1 MAARTTAGNPR
12 KLLVRDELLTK
23 AAEVFERLGF
33 AQTRIQDIAVA
44 MALSR
49 SALYH
54 YFTSKEEILSALVE
68 EHTDRR
74 ATELAAIVR
83 DGGRPAAERLR
94 AALRT
99 TIVERLTGG
108 NRLRVLDQLAPEMP
122 ADLRKSFDRARRH
135 ILDLYT
141 GLVAEGIERGEFRPI
156 DARVAAFAVLGIAS
170 WTSWWYSP
178 GGRRTPQDVADI
190 LVDIGVN
197 GLLAATVQS
206 SSVDRAGLLRDIRLR
221 LDQLEALP

>member
-1 MAARTTAGNPR
+1 MAARTKAANPR
-12 KLLVRDELLTK
+12 KLLVRDELLSK

-33 AQTRIQDIAVA
+33 AQTRIQDIADA

-74 ATELAAIVR
+74 AAELAAIVR

-122 ADLRKSFDRARRH
+122 AELRKSFDRARRH

-141 GLVAEGIERGEFRPI
+141 GLIAEGIERGEFRPI

-178 GGRRTPQDVADI
+178 GGRRTPQDLADI

-197 GLLAATVQS
+197 GLLAAPAQPGYS
-206 SSVDRAGLLRDIRLR
+206 DRAGLLRDIRLR
-221 LDQLEALP
+221 LDRLEALP